1 MASKTAYLFVNTSNM
16 GNVEYLIAKGNKIVK
31 TGTISIQNI
40 GELEADYLRI
50 SFLSDLSYFDIAQLK
65 ISSKKFLNI
74 AVKKFIDGLS
84 VFTEP
89 YIVRYKLLNKFD
101 DGMSVKIAAA
111 PKSDINELF
120 QSLNQS
126 AVIDSIVPVENAI
139 VNLSKKM
146 GIHPNKIVWAKL
158 GILSEM
164 IIQNGNI
171 ISRSLS
177 KYDPQQ
183 TSSFLE
189 EGTLLMGDL
198 ADENKENIKWKSN
211 ILDAD
216 LNQVLHS
223 PEIYGLFFLDKS
235 FNFLENVYLTKITT
249 YRFSKLAAVISIIL
263 SLLLTSVSARSY
275 LNYLKIRKTFNDKLS
290 YLSSKNDELKAKLP
304 NKSEITTLKRLSK
317 LQNKLNK
324 ELNLGK
330 FVGWLSNIMPSDAL
344 INSIDVSPAIKTASK
359 QRGAVLQ
366 TESAD
371 KEFTAK
377 IDISIKGNYKST
389 KYKTIMFLKKLSFK
403 TAPKKSNFNYTNS
416 DKSARFRTILTIDG
430 SKF

>member
-1 MASKTAYLFVNTSNM
+1 MASKTAYLFVNTSNTE
-16 GNVEYLIAKGNKIVK
+16 NIEYLVAKGNKIVK

-40 GELEADYLRI
+40 GELKADHLRI
-50 SFLSDLSYFDIAQLK
+50 SFLSDLSYFDTAQLK
-65 ISSKKFLNI
+65 IRSKKFLNI

-126 AVIDSIVPVENAI
+126 AVIDSVMPVENAI
-139 VNLSKKM
+139 VNLSEKM
-146 GIHPNKIVWAKL
+146 GIHPNKIVWAKF
-158 GILSEM
+158 GTLSE
-164 IIQNGNI
+164 IIIKNGNI
-171 ISRSLS
+171 ISKSLS
-177 KYDPQQ
+177 RYDPQQ
-183 TSSFLE
+183 TNNFSE

-198 ADENKENIKWKSN
+198 ADENKENIKWKLN
-211 ILDAD
+211 VFGAN

-235 FNFLENVYLTKITT
+235 FNFLENVYLTKIMA

-263 SLLLTSVSARSY
+263 SLLLTTVSAKSY
-275 LNYLKIRKTFNDKLS
+275 LNYLKIRKTFNNKLS

-304 NKSEITTLKRLSK
+304 NKNEITTLKRLSK
-317 LQNKLNK
+317 LQNKLNR

-344 INSIDVSPAIKTASK
+344 INSIDVSPAKTASK

-389 KYKTIMFLKKLSFK
+389 KYKTIMFLKKLSLK
-403 TAPKKSNFNYTNS
+403 TTPKKSIFNYTNS
-416 DKSARFRTILTIDG
+416 GKSARFRTMLTIDG
-430 SKF
+430 TEF